1 MVSSSQGHITTAGRI
16 QCSTGLRFGVL
27 SKKEESGQ
35 LVKRDQHALKQSGR
49 HIFLITE
56 PLPSDVIASHY
67 EVDHIATNAA
77 DNRLCALQWIK
88 GHLSNDNQHGT
99 KTMFERRSSV
109 QQRP

>member
-1 MVSSSQGHITTAGRI
+1 M
-16 QCSTGLRFGVL
+16 
-27 SKKEESGQ
+27 
-35 LVKRDQHALKQSGR
+35 QHRAPIWCIVDDGGEWPNSEALQAR
-49 HIFLITE
+49 TQAVRQAYLFDE

-99 KTMFERRSSV
+99 KTMFERRSFV